1 MGIILVK
8 IFEKLQIRKNYKI
21 ILAGLDNSG
30 KTTLLSRPK
39 TGEIL
44 ESPETTIG
52 YNLERVELSRKIFE
66 IWELGGHNS
75 IRNLW
80 SFYFTEAKGLI
91 YVVNMNDE
99 SRLEESLE
107 LLSQIA
113 VHEDL
118 KNVPILLIA
127 TKKEI
132 NDIDL
137 DSFANHVSNYLRYQK
152 CWKIQISSLD
162 SEKDLF
168 KGLKWLSCAL

>member
-99 SRLEESLE
+99 SRLEESL
-107 LLSQIA
+107 
-113 VHEDL
+113 
-118 KNVPILLIA
+118 
-127 TKKEI
+127 
-132 NDIDL
+132 DIDL